1 MVHLFGIWI
10 ILVNCALVSLNQ
22 NVLRVEK
29 YHQLSS
35 LTSYADCVK
44 YELLLAQVR
53 NMSLSHTQ
61 KVCNNLFKEQ
71 TKKFAK
77 NMRDPNV
84 INYVRHLLRG
94 VHAGIRDSKNRKK
107 RSVFGGGVQI
117 RREVRE
123 PPYDTNWGCFI
134 KGVRRLKNNYVGI
147 HSGK

>member
-1 MVHLFGIWI
+1 
-10 ILVNCALVSLNQ
+10 
-22 NVLRVEK
+22 
-29 YHQLSS
+29 
-35 LTSYADCVK
+35 
-44 YELLLAQVR
+44 
-53 NMSLSHTQ
+53 MSLSHTQ
-61 KVCNNLFKEQ
+61 KVCNNLLKEQ
-71 TKKFAK
+71 TKKLAK

>member
-22 NVLRVEK
+22 NVLRVKK
-29 YHQLSS
+29 YHKLSS
-35 LTSYADCVK
+35 LTTYADCVN
-44 YELLLAQVR
+44 YELLLAQAR

-71 TKKFAK
+71 TKMFAK

-117 RREVRE
+117 RKEVRE
-123 PPYDTNWGCFI
+123 PPYDKNWGCFI
-134 KGVRRLKNNYVGI
+134 KGVRRLKNNYVRI